1 MRMSVPQNDHAI
13 QHGEPVKTTA
23 EVILVNA
30 NQDISCKQI
39 DLSVKVICGI
49 KVVG

>member
-1 MRMSVPQNDHAI
+1 MSVPQNDHAI
-13 QHGEPVKTTA
+13 QHGEPVKTTV